1 MGRDAAL
8 GWVMTAL
15 YVAPRRGVAAAA
27 ARAGPLP
34 AGRVG
39 RVRLGVRGC
48 TRGGA
53 GQLCAARTPVA
64 KDVSHTG
71 RA

>member
-15 YVAPRRGVAAAA
+15 YVAPRRGVTAAT
-27 ARAGPLP
+27 ARAEPPP
-34 AGRVG
+34 ADRVG
-39 RVRLGVRGC
+39 GVGLVVRAG
-48 TRGGA
+48 TRGGPR
-53 GQLCAARTPVA
+53 QLCAARTPVA